1 MFQFKRFGV
10 DQSNCAMKIN
20 TDGVLLGAL
29 AEGDNPASVLDI
41 GTGTGVIALML
52 AQRFDHAQIDAVEI
66 DTLAATTAAS
76 NFENSVFKERLSV
89 YPIGF
94 EAFFETYPE
103 KKYDLIVSNPPFY
116 LNSLHSPEEK
126 KQLAKHADK
135 DFFESMLQGV
145 ATHLLLQGTFWL
157 ILPQQTAHVAK
168 TIAASLG
175 LYIMKVINVR
185 SFTDKE
191 PHREIVVFGF
201 GEHQKQE
208 EQFVIYESVGYY
220 TQQYQQALKEFFTIF

>member
-1 MFQFKRFGV
+1 MFQFKRFSV

-29 AEGDNPASVLDI
+29 AEGDNPAFVLDI

-66 DTLAATTAAS
+66 DRLAAATAAS
-76 NFENSVFKERLSV
+76 NFENSVFEERLSV

-94 EAFFETYPE
+94 EAFFDTYPE

-116 LNSLHSPEEK
+116 INSLHSPEEK

-145 ATHLLLQGTFWL
+145 ATHLSLQGIFWL
-157 ILPQQTAHVAK
+157 ILPRQTVDLVK

-208 EQFVIYESVGYY
+208 EQFVIYKSVGCY